1 MGVATDCRRGN
12 TSNSN
17 SNSNNSN
24 IKSSSKHI
32 TMISGWITTAVV
44 VLVASLYADAAI
56 SVPTAT
62 VACTQTGFTPL
73 FTQDF
78 PTASEVIGWEVDI
91 GGVSHGDAACSASH
105 ANVASDGDASET
117 LTGTDFTVGG
127 TASAEIPYTIG
138 GTPVCGGTLAYST
151 DTNEIEY
158 IVAVD
163 ITVTETLRGV
173 VNRQLKYVF
182 ELKCHLVRAPDPVT
196 SSAQWTIIDAL
207 VTTSGGTNEADTFT
221 FPIEMNMYTD
231 NARGTTHDAAFT
243 MQMGQNLHLRLSETA
258 PDSNFKFIT
267 QDCWST
273 PDAAHAHGTRDNF
286 FVNMCPVDST
296 TTFVDVNTD
305 GSDSDFDIN
314 IEAFFFDGSKASA
327 IYFHCQVLICKQ
339 GDSAGA
345 CVQQTTA
352 GCAGGKRKRRDI
364 VRGGPIETRTLTSKQ
379 HIILDNTEILTPE
392 CAENAVWDR
401 STKQCAANNIMEV
414 KGVYLDI
421 PWKEELA
428 NTSSKA
434 FKDFAQE
441 KAYQI
446 FALLQ
451 LSEEADR
458 ILGVKVVGAR
468 QGSVIL
474 DVQIVYAPT
483 MAPAEAFT
491 TFKKAIHN
499 PPIKAQRV
507 VNILNIRRDK
517 VVEYIDIAHEPL
529 TDVNK
534 MIIIVLVVVL
544 VAVLFISGLV
554 IFKLRQIR
562 RVPSPVVVGQVKS
575 FENPTL
581 ECVS

>member
-1 MGVATDCRRGN
+1 
-12 TSNSN
+12 
-17 SNSNNSN
+17 
-24 IKSSSKHI
+24 
-32 TMISGWITTAVV
+32 MICGWITTALV
-44 VLVASLYADAAI
+44 VLVASVYVEAAI
-56 SVPTAT
+56 SLPTAT
-62 VACTQTGFTPL
+62 VSCAQTGFTPV

-78 PTASEVIGWEVDI
+78 PDAGEVIGFEVDI
-91 GGVSHGDAACSASH
+91 GGVGTDAACSASH
-105 ANVASDGDASET
+105 AQVTADGHASET
-117 LTGTDFTVGG
+117 LAGGDFSIGG
-127 TASAEIPYTIG
+127 AGAEIPFTVG
-138 GTPVCGGTLAYST
+138 GTPVCGGTLAYNT
-151 DTNEIEY
+151 AGTEIEY

-173 VNRQLKYVF
+173 VNRQLRYAY
-182 ELKCHLVRAPDPVT
+182 ELKCHLVRSPDPVT
-196 SSAQWTIIDAL
+196 SGVAWTIIDAL
-207 VTTSGGTNEADTFT
+207 VETAGGTNQADTFT
-221 FPIEMNMYTD
+221 FPIVMNLYTD
-231 NARGTTHDAAFT
+231 AGRGTTHDSTFT
-243 MQMGQNLHLRLSETA
+243 MQMGQDLHLRLSEQA
-258 PDSNFKFIT
+258 PTSDFKFIT
-267 QDCWST
+267 QSCWST
-273 PDAAHAHGTRDNF
+273 PDAAHAHATRDDF
-286 FVNMCPVDST
+286 FSNMCPVDST
-296 TTFVDVNTD
+296 TTFTDVATD
-305 GSDSDFDIN
+305 GSDSDFDIS

-339 GDSAGA
+339 GDSAGT
-345 CVQQTTA
+345 CVQQTNA
-352 GCAGGKRKRRDI
+352 GCAAGGKRKRRDI

-379 HIILDNTEILTPE
+379 HIVLDDTAIIVPE
-392 CAENAVWDR
+392 CGENAVWDR
-401 STKQCAANNIMEV
+401 TTQSCKADNIMEV

-468 QGSVIL
+468 QGSVIV

-483 MAPAEAFT
+483 MEPAEAFT

-517 VVEYIDIAHEPL
+517 VVEYVNVAHEPL

-544 VAVLFISGLV
+544 VAVLFISGLI

>member
-1 MGVATDCRRGN
+1 MG
-12 TSNSN
+12 
-17 SNSNNSN
+17 
-24 IKSSSKHI
+24 
-32 TMISGWITTAVV
+32 
-44 VLVASLYADAAI
+44 
-56 SVPTAT
+56 
-62 VACTQTGFTPL
+62 TPL
-73 FTQDF
+73 FTQAF
-78 PTASEVIGWEVDI
+78 PDASEVIGWEVDI

-105 ANVASDGDASET
+105 ANVASASHASET

-127 TASAEIPYTIG
+127 TGSAEIPYTISD
-138 GTPVCGGTLAYST
+138 TPVCGGTLAYNAGDAS
-151 DTNEIEY
+151 EIEY

-173 VNRQLKYVF
+173 INRQLKYVF
-182 ELKCHLVRAPDPVT
+182 ELKCHLVRAPNPVT
-196 SSAQWTIIDAL
+196 SSEEWTILDAL

-231 NARGTTHDAAFT
+231 NDRGTTHDAAFT
-243 MQMGQNLHLRLSETA
+243 KQMGENLHLRLSETA
-258 PDSNFKFIT
+258 PDSNF
-267 QDCWST
+267 
-273 PDAAHAHGTRDNF
+273 N
-286 FVNMCPVDST
+286 
-296 TTFVDVNTD
+296 
-305 GSDSDFDIN
+305 IN
-314 IEAFFFDGSKASA
+314 IEAFFFNGAKASA

-339 GDSAGA
+339 TDSDGT
-345 CVQQTTA
+345 CVQQTNV

-483 MAPAEAFT
+483 MAPPEAFT

-517 VVEYIDIAHEPL
+517 VIEYIDVAHEPL

-562 RVPSPVVVGQVKS
+562 RVPSPVVV
-575 FENPTL
+575 
-581 ECVS
+581 